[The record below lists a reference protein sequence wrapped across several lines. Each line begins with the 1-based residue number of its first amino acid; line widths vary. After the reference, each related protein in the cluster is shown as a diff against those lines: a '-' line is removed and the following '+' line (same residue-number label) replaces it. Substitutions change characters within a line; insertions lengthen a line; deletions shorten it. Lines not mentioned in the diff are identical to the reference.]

1 VIDRHD
7 DPVARMSDPAPQPE
21 RPSARGGIL
30 TATLTTTLVRVGAA
44 IACLAVGA
52 TVRFVGH
59 DLPTADAIWRWG
71 LGLLGSVVVLR
82 TARGLVR
89 GRFAADIV
97 ASFAIVVAFALDQSF
112 AGLVIVVMQTGG
124 EALEVVAEGR
134 ASRALRDLEKAAP
147 RWAHR
152 LRDDAV
158 TDVTVDA
165 IVVGDLLLVRP
176 GEMIPCDGTVT
187 AGHSHVDASTLTG
200 EPVPMSARP
209 EVPLMSGALNLE
221 SPLTLRATA
230 LAAESQYHRI
240 VELVRS
246 AQASKAPLQRL
257 ADRYAVW
264 FTPITIAIC
273 IVTYLVTGDPVRVL
287 AVLVVATPC
296 PLILATP
303 IAIVAGINQMA
314 KRHVVIRRGGALE
327 QMGHLTTVVFD
338 KTGTLTLGKPQVA
351 NVTPA
356 TGRDAN
362 DVLRLAAAVEHG
374 SGHLLARTLVEAAVR
389 AGLASLPAVNVVETP
404 GSGVT
409 GLVEGHMV
417 RVGALG
423 FVIAAHPETST
434 EFMRLSGGGSGLR
447 AYVAIDGHAAAVIEY
462 ADRPRAGMPR
472 FLDRLRQAGA
482 QRILLLSGD
491 AQENVDEI
499 ATAVGID
506 EARGDLLPEDKVAAI
521 EALMRNGEHVI
532 MLGDG
537 TNDAPAL
544 SAATVGVALSV
555 GGSGITAEAAD
566 AVILGDDPSRLADAI
581 EISRR
586 TMRIARQSIW
596 GGLVCSGIAIGF
608 AMFGLIPPAIGAIVQ
623 EAVDVAVIVNA
634 LRVAR

>member
-1 VIDRHD
+1 MPGASQIPDT
-7 DPVARMSDPAPQPE
+7 PVSDAAPPE

-44 IACLAVGA
+44 VACLGVGA
-52 TVRFVGH
+52 AVRFGGH
-59 DLPTADAIWRWG
+59 DLATADAIWRWG
-71 LGLLGSVVVLR
+71 LGLLGGVVVLR
-82 TARGLVR
+82 TARGIVR

-97 ASFAIVVAFALDQSF
+97 ASFAIIAAFALDQSF
-112 AGLVIVVMQTGG
+112 AGLVIVIMQTGG

-147 RWAHR
+147 RLAHR
-152 LRDDAV
+152 MADGTV
-158 TDVTVDA
+158 TDIAVDLIA
-165 IVVGDLLLVRP
+165 VGDLLLVRP
-176 GEMIPCDGTVT
+176 GEMIPCDAAVT
-187 AGHSHVDASTLTG
+187 DGQSHVDASTLTG
-200 EPVPMSARP
+200 EPVPISARRG
-209 EVPLMSGALNLE
+209 VTLMSGALNLE

-257 ADRYAVW
+257 ADRYAIW
-264 FTPITIAIC
+264 FTPITIALC
-273 IVTYLVTGDPVRVL
+273 VVTYLVTHDPVRVL

-327 QMGHLTTVVFD
+327 QMEHLTAVVFD
-338 KTGTLTLGKPQVA
+338 KTGTLTLGRPQVSR
-351 NVTPA
+351 VTPA
-356 TGRDAN
+356 AGRDAN
-362 DVLRLAAAVEHG
+362 DVLRLAAAVEQG

-389 AGLASLPAVNVVETP
+389 AGLISTPAFDVVETP
-404 GSGVT
+404 GSGVI
-409 GLVEGHMV
+409 GVVDSHAV
-417 RVGALG
+417 RVGALA
-423 FVIAAHPETST
+423 FVVAAHPEART
-434 EFMRLSGGGSGLR
+434 EFMQLSSDGSGLR
-447 AYVAIDGHAAAVIEY
+447 AYITIDGHAAAVIEY
-462 ADRPRAGMPR
+462 ADHPRAGMPR
-472 FLDRLRQAGA
+472 FLDRLRRAGA
-482 QRILLLSGD
+482 GRILLLSGD
-491 AQENVDEI
+491 AQRNVDEI
-499 ATAVGID
+499 ANAIGID

-521 EALMRNGEHVI
+521 EALLRNGERVV

-596 GGLVCSGIAIGF
+596 GGLICSGIAIGF

-623 EAVDVAVIVNA
+623 EAIDVAVIANA